1 MDPVTISLAVGV
13 ASKAFSA
20 IKQGFAVGRDIE
32 QMSGDIGRWMGA
44 VSDVDNAEKQ
54 AKNPPLFGKLFK
66 AGSIE
71 EAAMAAYAAKKKLE
85 EQRYELKMFLNL
97 THGPGAYDELLQM
110 EGQIRKQR
118 QRTIYKQQQM
128 RQQIGEGIAWLFLA
142 LVVGGALLLL
152 ASIFSG
158 KSYADGFKYK
168 PRGYTEQQK
177 IWQNKIIK
185 KQMVTCRLKSQKVYM
200 GKMACIYV
208 AAGGTKNK
216 TYEIEFTDVHIGCPR
231 QYSCVYNPGSK
242 EPQIGDVMK
251 SLKSAVKGK

>member
-20 IKQGFAVGRDIE
+20 IKKGFEVGRDIE

-97 THGPGAYDELLQM
+97 THGPQAYDELLHM
-110 EGQIRKQR
+110 EGQIRKER
-118 QRTIYKQQQM
+118 QRTIYKQQQLR
-128 RQQIGEGIAWLFLA
+128 RQVGEGIAWIFLV
-142 LVVGGALLLL
+142 LVVGGFILLV
-152 ASIFSG
+152 ASIWF
-158 KSYADGFKYK
+158 KKAHADGYVYK
-168 PRGYTEQQK
+168 PKEYTREQK
-177 IWQNKIIK
+177 IWQGKIK
-185 KQMVTCRLKSQKVYM
+185 K
-200 GKMACIYV
+200 
-208 AAGGTKNK
+208 KN
-216 TYEIEFTDVHIGCPR
+216 IQLVD
-231 QYSCVYNPGSK
+231 
-242 EPQIGDVMK
+242 
-251 SLKSAVKGK
+251 

>member
-85 EQRYELKMFLNL
+85 EQRYELKTFLNM
-97 THGPGAYDELLQM
+97 THGPGAYDELLAM

-118 QRTIYKQQQM
+118 QETVYKQQQM
-128 RQQIGEGIAWLFLA
+128 RRQIGEAVTWLLVAGI
-142 LVVGGALLLL
+142 VGGFALLV
-152 ASIFSG
+152 ASVFFN
-158 KSYADGFKYK
+158 KAHAYEYK
-168 PRGYTEQQK
+168 PKVYTKQQLENQGK
-177 IWQNKIIK
+177 IEK
-185 KQMVTCRLKSQKVYM
+185 KKYTTCRLKKRIKSKTGQ
-200 GKMACIYV
+200 MACIYL
-208 AAGGTKNK
+208 GNNK
-216 TYEIEFTDVHIGCPR
+216 TYEMMIESWCPK
-231 QYSCVYNPGSK
+231 QYKCIYNPWGK
-242 EPQIGDVMK
+242 EPNIDDVIN
-251 SLKSAVKGK
+251 SLNNATKGK

>member
-44 VSDVDNAEKQ
+44 ISDVDNAEKQ

-97 THGPGAYDELLQM
+97 THGPQAYDELLQM

-118 QRTIYKQQQM
+118 QQTIYKQQQM
-128 RQQIGEGIAWLFLA
+128 RRQIGEGIAWLFLA
-142 LVVGGALLLL
+142 LVMGGFLLLL
-152 ASIFSG
+152 ASLFSSKAYG
-158 KSYADGFKYK
+158 KDYTYVPKPYTKQQLQNQGKIEKKKY
-168 PRGYTEQQK
+168 T
-177 IWQNKIIK
+177 
-185 KQMVTCRLKSQKVYM
+185 TCRLKKRIKSKTGQ
-200 GKMACIYV
+200 MACIYI
-208 AAGGTKNK
+208 GNNR
-216 TYEIEFTDVHIGCPR
+216 TYELMIESWCPK
-231 QYSCVYNPGSK
+231 QYKCRYNPWGK
-242 EPQIGDVMK
+242 EPNIDDVID
-251 SLKSAVKGK
+251 SLNNATKGK

>member
-85 EQRYELKMFLNL
+85 EQRYELKVFLNM
-97 THGPGAYDELLQM
+97 TYGPQAYNELLQM

-118 QRTIYKQQQM
+118 QETIYKQQQLR
-128 RQQIGEGIAWLFLA
+128 RQLGEGIAWLFL
-142 LVVGGALLLL
+142 VVIIGGFLLLL
-152 ASIFSG
+152 ASVFSS
-158 KSYADGFKYK
+158 KSYADTYKYVPK
-168 PRGYTEQQK
+168 PYTKQQLLQQGK
-177 IWQNKIIK
+177 ILKKKI
-185 KQMVTCRLKSQKVYM
+185 
-200 GKMACIYV
+200 
-208 AAGGTKNK
+208 
-216 TYEIEFTDVHIGCPR
+216 
-231 QYSCVYNPGSK
+231 YN
-242 EPQIGDVMK
+242 
-251 SLKSAVKGK
+251 L